1 MFNEWG
7 DCVQKTVTDKSG
19 NPLPGVTDVAT
30 IDCIPA
36 LFLNLISFFLA
47 FAGLFGVVI
56 LILGGFK
63 YINSAGDPKKLESA
77 RGNLIYGTI
86 GILMVIFS
94 FLIISVLSD
103 FTGVPCI
110 LKFGFRCN

>member
-1 MFNEWG
+1 MFKEWG
-7 DCVQKTVTDKSG
+7 ECVKEG
-19 NPLPGVTDVAT
+19 VAT
-30 IDCIPA
+30 INCILPV
-36 LFLNLISFFLA
+36 FSNLVSFFLA

-94 FLIISVLSD
+94 FFIIQLVSN
-103 FTGVPCI
+103 FTGVECI
-110 LKFGFRCN
+110 LKFGFGCE